1 MSQSD
6 DIMITKTLVFF
17 VPLTTQRQY
26 HLKNCRED
34 QGKPARNDQDGEDLL
49 VYESCPMPLHDENQC
64 SLTHGVD
71 NHAVPEGS
79 PGSQTL
85 VSAEKHRGKRP
96 HNCVGKHSKTQ
107 RVFAVTP
114 QMASCFTQL
123 PRHTYDDES
132 NNSSPS
138 KVCGMSMPH
147 FQKEVRRQ
155 LDENPYHEEEEKKSQ
170 RPQKSDLG
178 HRLAR
183 MHPSCENVNEL
194 VNGGRRHLLNTSR

>member
-1 MSQSD
+1 
-6 DIMITKTLVFF
+6 
-17 VPLTTQRQY
+17 
-26 HLKNCRED
+26 
-34 QGKPARNDQDGEDLL
+34 
-49 VYESCPMPLHDENQC
+49 MPLHDENQC

-71 NHAVPEGS
+71 NHAAPEGS
-79 PGSQTL
+79 PRSQTL

-107 RVFAVTP
+107 RVFTVTP
-114 QMASCFTQL
+114 QMASCFTL

-178 HRLAR
+178 QDLHPAVLSAEAEARQVGSNRHRPADLMRYGARSQRPTHGTNEEQFAIAHEESECLAKKR
-183 MHPSCENVNEL
+183 LGYDVKGQRGQQPDPARSEDL
-194 VNGGRRHLLNTSR
+194 VAE